1 MVLVKLINHACFSI
15 ERKDSLTLMDP
26 WFFGRIFNNSWS
38 LIRETDLQSVDGI
51 DKLKHIVISHEHPDH
66 LHWPTLKQI
75 KEYSEND
82 ITVYMPYRSNDNVKK
97 EIEKIG
103 FNFEYLLPKVSFEVE
118 KDFYVTPFPVGHDA
132 AIVFSIDGKVLL
144 NQNDAY
150 LTDSQCNELKNF
162 FPKIDSWWM
171 QFSLAGYYAN
181 KNDSELLM
189 QKGHNFHIEEFKKY
203 QNFFQPNTSTP
214 FASFCYFCKHFNS
227 YLNDF
232 AVTPKI
238 LQDNCGLDLQVLC
251 YNQEMDWDYAGD
263 SISTVEE
270 WGQIYDLERTV
281 DSYPDSVPQEEIVS
295 NGEKMFSSHDYN
307 NNYSPSALFKLYDY
321 EDHLLNIDFKNK
333 EISFIEAIDYDESM
347 VAGITSSDE
356 INSYLKFPW
365 GADTLN
371 ITAAF
376 EILNEDLWRNMLV
389 FRDSL
394 YAR

>member
-1 MVLVKLINHACFSI
+1 
-15 ERKDSLTLMDP
+15 
-26 WFFGRIFNNSWS
+26 
-38 LIRETDLQSVDGI
+38 
-51 DKLKHIVISHEHPDH
+51 
-66 LHWPTLKQI
+66 
-75 KEYSEND
+75 
-82 ITVYMPYRSNDNVKK
+82 
-97 EIEKIG
+97 
-103 FNFEYLLPKVSFEVE
+103 
-118 KDFYVTPFPVGHDA
+118 
-132 AIVFSIDGKVLL
+132 
-144 NQNDAY
+144 
-150 LTDSQCNELKNF
+150 
-162 FPKIDSWWM
+162 
-171 QFSLAGYYAN
+171 
-181 KNDSELLM
+181 
-189 QKGHNFHIEEFKKY
+189 
-203 QNFFQPNTSTP
+203 
-214 FASFCYFCKHFNS
+214 
-227 YLNDF
+227 
-232 AVTPKI
+232 
-238 LQDNCGLDLQVLC
+238 
-251 YNQEMDWDYAGD
+251 MDWGYTGD

-270 WGQIYDLERTV
+270 WDQIYDLERTV

>member
-38 LIRETDLQSVDGI
+38 LIRETDLQSIDGI

-251 YNQEMDWDYAGD
+251 YNQEMDWGYTGD

-270 WGQIYDLERTV
+270 WDQIYDLERTV